1 MAFVTFLIGYI
12 LGVFVTVLGY
22 VLFAND
28 DNGGKT
34 R

>member
-12 LGVFVTVLGY
+12 LGVFVAVLGY